1 MDPEEYRRAAY
12 ASVDYIVDYF
22 KTITERQVVSNVEPG
37 YLRQVLPNE
46 MPQEPESWDDIH
58 NDFDRHIVPGL
69 THWQSPKFLAWFP
82 ANTSFPSILGEHYSA
97 AFSAPAF
104 NWICSP
110 AVTELETIVLDW
122 LAKQMGLPSQF
133 LSDVEGG
140 GVIQGSAS
148 EAVVTTM
155 VAARD
160 RYLRDAI
167 ASKYPT
173 EEEKETAIAAAR
185 GKLVAFTSDQT
196 HSATQKAALIAGVKF
211 IAIKTFP
218 EDDYALTGPALA
230 KAIQEAEE
238 KGLLPFYLTAS
249 LGTTAVCAVDKFAE
263 LADATKDYPH
273 IWKHVDA
280 AYGGAALI
288 CPEFQHYLDGVEY
301 FDSFDMNMHK
311 WLLVNFDASCLY
323 VRRRKDL
330 IDAFSVTPPYLRNE
344 ASDSGLV
351 IDYRDWQIPLGRRFR
366 ALKIWFVMR
375 AYGVKGMQEHIRKT
389 LGIGIHFM
397 KLIQTRA
404 DVFSIATPPRF
415 GLTVFQVLPSKSG
428 ETANDITKR
437 VADRINNEKVLF
449 LTASTVDGNMCIRV
463 VTGSP
468 WATDKAMTEAFEYIL
483 KVSEEERRT

>member
-22 KTITERQVVSNVEPG
+22 KTIAERQVVADVEPG
-37 YLRQVLPNE
+37 YLRQLLPSE
-46 MPQEPESWDDIH
+46 MPQEPERWDDIQ

-69 THWQSPKFLAWFP
+69 THWQSPNFLAWFP
-82 ANTSFPSILGEHYSA
+82 ANTSFPSILGELYSA

-133 LSDVEGG
+133 LSDSEGG

-167 ASKYPT
+167 ASKYST
-173 EEEKETAIAAAR
+173 EEEKEAAIAAAR
-185 GKLVAFTSDQT
+185 GKLVAFASDQT
-196 HSATQKAALIAGVKF
+196 HSATHKAALIAGVKF
-211 IAIKTFP
+211 VAIKTHP
-218 EDDYALTGPALA
+218 EEDYALTGSAVT

-238 KGLLPFYLTAS
+238 NGLLPFYLTAS
-249 LGTTAVCAVDKFAE
+249 LGTTAICAVDKFIE
-263 LADATKDYPH
+263 IGVATKEYPH

-280 AYGGAALI
+280 AYSGAALV
-288 CPEFQHYLDGVEY
+288 CPEFQHYLAGVED

-323 VRRRKDL
+323 VRKRKDL
-330 IDAFSVTPPYLRNE
+330 IDALSVAPPYLRSSV
-344 ASDSGLV
+344 SDSGLV

-375 AYGVKGMQEHIRKT
+375 TYGAKGMQEHIRKT
-389 LGIGIHFM
+389 LGIGAHFA
-397 KLIQTRA
+397 KLIQSRH

-415 GLTVFQVLPSKSG
+415 GLTVFQVVPSKSG
-428 ETANDITKR
+428 ETANSLTKK
-437 VADRINNEKVLF
+437 VADRINDEKVLF
-449 LTASTVDGNMCIRV
+449 VTASTVDGLFCIRV

-468 WATDKAMTEAFEYIL
+468 WATEKAMTEAFEYIL
-483 KVSEEERRT
+483 KVSEEERQT